1 MPRYFF
7 HLYNRIGEALDPEG
21 RELSDLEAA
30 RLVAVEEIRAM
41 LGEEVA
47 QGLLDL
53 RGYIEIADE
62 GGQVLDVVRF
72 EEAIE
77 VRHRGLQ

>member
-77 VRHRGLQ
+77 VRHGGLQ